1 MDSTENP
8 LRTLINKKNYNIV
21 IFLKNLY
28 FQTIIIKTTNT
39 HEICNYYSW
48 GYTKAG
54 VAWDQLI

>member
-39 HEICNYYSW
+39 HEICNYYS
-48 GYTKAG
+48 
-54 VAWDQLI
+54 

>member
-28 FQTIIIKTTNT
+28 FQTIIVVTHFWVPPTKIK
-39 HEICNYYSW
+39 IYSQ
-48 GYTKAG
+48 KK
-54 VAWDQLI
+54 LEK